1 MVISALVGLGA
12 AAGAVILGVSSAAA
26 VIAIGVGA
34 AAVMNYTLDS
44 MGEDA
49 AVDTMSGRTVTNKS
63 TQASRR
69 IVYGTTRIGGVLA
82 YQANSGTDNK
92 YLHNVVVFCEGEVDK
107 VEKIYMNDTLAMK
120 GVDGNVRYVNDY
132 SDNEDGS
139 VSNVGKNFY
148 TQVRRGTLEN
158 QPLPSG
164 KDVPAQALTDAKWS
178 KLCYAYVRLEYD
190 ADQYDSGVPNISA
203 LIRGK
208 HIYDPRKDSTS
219 ALYDSSLGVNNMR
232 LDAPNTWDY
241 STNPALCLLD
251 YMLDSK
257 IGMNEDYSNFDEDS
271 LLAAINC
278 CDEQV
283 TYNGTP
289 YVRYACNGVIDSAQS
304 HKNNIKQILSS
315 MGGKLVYAAGK
326 YHIKPAK
333 YYAPHSEVVTEDKL
347 LGGLEVTTKIG
358 MKSLYNRVKG
368 KHIYVGTGED
378 FAPYTPRDFQVRQS
392 DQANPSW
399 EEEDGE
405 VIYKDI
411 TLPMTTGHFHAVRLA
426 DIVLKKSRMQATCK
440 FKIGASG
447 LLYTVGDNIKITD
460 PTFGYNEKVFEVLSQ
475 QIMIDSEKGIVVTI
489 EARENNSDVYDPN
502 TTSIAEIDSET
513 VDLITSVNLNKPT
526 NLTIVPDVFFG
537 NQSLSHAVRY
547 SFDSD
552 QSAYIERYEIEEYEV
567 NAMKHARKIISTEAT
582 EGVITGLDNDRDYQ
596 FKVRA
601 VSHRGTKS
609 AYSTAVEIRT
619 PKEQYNGFNIEFIE
633 TSDSSMPEPTIAEA
647 EAALGRGIRS
657 GDKIYVIY
665 VVDNE
670 AVDSKLYIFKQELS
684 HAIHMPSVSTYDRTD
699 GGDAVLSYDFEL
711 DLDLGTP
718 TWTATTDA
726 GFQTSLSGVTEFAIT
741 ITPTGN
747 TKANVAVTLT
757 DAQHTADG
765 KNVNYMIGSVTVQV
779 VAGGTTRSAS
789 VPFQVV
795 TRDP

>member
-12 AAGAVILGVSSAAA
+12 ATGAVILGVSSAAA

-63 TQASRR
+63 TQASRK
-69 IVYGTTRIGGVLA
+69 IVYGSTRIGGVLA
-82 YQANSGTDNK
+82 YQENSGTDNK

-120 GVDGNVRYVNDY
+120 IVDGNVKYINDY
-132 SDNEDGS
+132 SSNEDGS
-139 VSNVGKNFY
+139 ESNVGKNFY
-148 TQVRRGTLEN
+148 TQVRTGTLEN

-164 KDVPAQALTDAKWS
+164 KDVPSQALSNAKWS
-178 KLCYAYVRLEYD
+178 KLAYAYVRLEYD

-219 ALYDSSLGVNNMR
+219 ALYDSTLGVSDMR
-232 LDAPNTWDY
+232 LDAPNTWAY

-251 YMLDSK
+251 YMLDSR
-257 IGMNEDYSNFDEDS
+257 IGMNEDYANFDPDS

-278 CDEQV
+278 CEEQV
-283 TYNGTP
+283 TYNGTT
-289 YVRYACNGVIDSAQS
+289 YIRYACNGVIDSAQS

-333 YYAPHSEVVTEDKL
+333 YYAPHSEVVTEDNL

-368 KHIYVGTGED
+368 KYIYTGTSED

-392 DQANPSW
+392 DQTNPSW
-399 EEEDGE
+399 EVEDGE
-405 VIYKDI
+405 AIYKDI

-502 TTSIAEIDSET
+502 TTSIAEIEAET
-513 VDLITSVNLNKPT
+513 VDLITNVRMNKPT
-526 NLTIVPDVFFG
+526 NLVVVPDVFFG

-547 SFDSD
+547 SFDVTD
-552 QSAYIERYEIEEYEV
+552 SAYIERYEIEEYEV
-567 NAMKHARKIISTEAT
+567 NAMKHARRLIQTEAT
-582 EGVITGLDNDRDYQ
+582 EGVITGLDHDREYQ

-609 AYSTAVEIRT
+609 AYSTAVQIRT
-619 PKEQYNGFNIEFIE
+619 QEEQYKGFNIVFIE
-633 TSDSSMPEPTIAEA
+633 TSDSTMPEPTIAEA

-657 GDKIYVIY
+657 SDKIYVIY

-684 HAIHMPSVSTYDRTD
+684 HAIHMPSTSTYDRTD

-741 ITPTGN
+741 ITPSGN

-757 DAQHTADG
+757 DAQHTANG
-765 KNVNYMIGSVTVQV
+765 NNINYMIGSVTVQV
-779 VAGGTTRSAS
+779 VAGGATRSAS
-789 VPFQVV
+789 VPYQVV